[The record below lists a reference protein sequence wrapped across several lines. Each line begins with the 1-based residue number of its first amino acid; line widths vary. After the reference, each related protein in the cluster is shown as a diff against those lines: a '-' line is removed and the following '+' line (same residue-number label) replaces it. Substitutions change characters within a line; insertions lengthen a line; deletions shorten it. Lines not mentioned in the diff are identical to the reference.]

1 MPPRR
6 ILVPIDFSDT
16 STRALDWAVR
26 LTERFGATLHLLHIV
41 ENPHLSPGG
50 AELWRYSDPQLVG
63 KLEEAARRDIAGV
76 AAGTDEKLD
85 LRREARVGDPAVEI
99 VRYAG

>member
-16 STRALDWAVR
+16 STQALDWAVR
-26 LTERFGATLHLLHIV
+26 LAERFRATLHLLHVV

-63 KLEEAARRDIAGV
+63 KLEEAARGDIARV
-76 AAGTDEKLD
+76 AAETDAGLDGAAGGTG
-85 LRREARVGDPAVEI
+85 R
-99 VRYAG
+99 